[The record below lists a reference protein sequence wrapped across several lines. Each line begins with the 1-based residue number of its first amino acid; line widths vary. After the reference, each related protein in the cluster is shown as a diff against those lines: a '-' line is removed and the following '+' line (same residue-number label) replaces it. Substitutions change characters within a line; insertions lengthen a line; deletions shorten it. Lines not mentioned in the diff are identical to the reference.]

1 MQCQFSPHHPVR
13 FQVKW
18 KFGFHWPA
26 KLAII
31 YQGSC
36 FGISSLSMTILVE
49 LLFSGWKSFYNRS
62 NMAFHFFL
70 EFSTIVSG
78 DSTWS
83 SGKLFD
89 IGVM

>member
-49 LLFSGWKSFYNRS
+49 LLFSGRKS
-62 NMAFHFFL
+62 L